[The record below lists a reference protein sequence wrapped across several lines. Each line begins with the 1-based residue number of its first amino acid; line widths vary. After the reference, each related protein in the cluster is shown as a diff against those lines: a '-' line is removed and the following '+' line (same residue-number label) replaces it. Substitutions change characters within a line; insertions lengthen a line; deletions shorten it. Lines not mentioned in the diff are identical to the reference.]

1 MVHTGTPSW
10 WGKSPGEVSNTA
22 MMSIAGASGIW
33 GGVGHEEEM
42 EEWWLRWW
50 YGEEG
55 TIIGTGLDKEG
66 PSVDEERSSSSAAAW
81 FRAQAE
87 PARLSG
93 FNDGAGLFVPGPDSD
108 IISEQT
114 QHISPAT
121 SRIFPRIS
129 SKFFLSLIHI

>member
-1 MVHTGTPSW
+1 MVHTGTSFW
-10 WGKSPGEVSNTA
+10 LGKSPGEVSNTA

-55 TIIGTGLDKEG
+55 TIIGTGLD
-66 PSVDEERSSSSAAAW
+66 EERSSSLAAAW

-87 PARLSG
+87 PARSSG
-93 FNDGAGLFVPGPDSD
+93 SNDGSGPGARFRHHLGAD
-108 IISEQT
+108 
-114 QHISPAT
+114 PAYFSGNFT
-121 SRIFPRIS
+121 NFAEN
-129 SKFFLSLIHI
+129 FF

>member
-1 MVHTGTPSW
+1 MVHTCTSFW
-10 WGKSPGEVSNTA
+10 LGKSPGEVSNTA

-66 PSVDEERSSSSAAAW
+66 PSVDEEGPSVDEVAAW

-87 PARLSG
+87 PAGQVSWSLIRPFWRRIFFFFS
-93 FNDGAGLFVPGPDSD
+93 
-108 IISEQT
+108 ISEF
-114 QHISPAT
+114 
-121 SRIFPRIS
+121 RRFE
-129 SKFFLSLIHI
+129 F